1 VNHPVL
7 ELQQAVGNQAVG
19 QMLARK
25 PSTNPTIKIGKHTI
39 EVAGGNIAAWA
50 ANEVPETLDVTS
62 QKGKHSS
69 ELERLAKD
77 HTKIKSLTLTVAAT
91 NKSAGQH
98 LDVGA
103 LAIEIANARIKS
115 YAVDGKTEAWQIAG
129 FDGVHRT
136 KITHNVGQSS

>member
-50 ANEVPETLDVTS
+50 ANEVHETLDVTS
-62 QKGKHSS
+62 QKS